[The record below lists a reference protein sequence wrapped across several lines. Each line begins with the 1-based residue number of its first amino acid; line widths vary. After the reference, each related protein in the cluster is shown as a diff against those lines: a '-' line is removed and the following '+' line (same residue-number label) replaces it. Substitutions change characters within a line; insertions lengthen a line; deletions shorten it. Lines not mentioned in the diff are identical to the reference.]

1 MIYGLYHSAAGM
13 LTNEYQQGV
22 IANNLA
28 NADTVG
34 FKRDVATFAERLQ
47 AELAG
52 VRKGPSAEGLGGI
65 SGGLWLGQTHTS
77 HKEGAYEKT
86 GNPSDVAV
94 EGLGFLTVQQDGQTL
109 LTRDGRFMLDQ
120 GGRLVSVTDGAEVLN
135 AGGQPI
141 QLNPRSGPLSFVD
154 QEGWIY
160 QNINGND
167 VRITQLGLTDV
178 ADYDAL
184 TKVGAGRFVTEPENL
199 TPTYAR
205 VRGGFVEQSG
215 VDAVPEMVNMIETAR
230 SFQINASLVSLQDQT
245 LGRLLTLVQ

>member
-47 AELAG
+47 AELTG
-52 VRKGPSAEGLGGI
+52 ERKGPSAEGLEGI

-77 HKEGAYEKT
+77 FKEGAYEKT
-86 GNPSDVAV
+86 GNQSDIAL
-94 EGLGFLTVQQDGQTL
+94 EGPGFLTVQRDGQTL
-109 LTRDGRFMLDQ
+109 LTRDGRMMLDQ
-120 GGRLVSVTDGAEVLN
+120 TGRLVSVTDGAAVLN
-135 AGGQPI
+135 TAGQPI
-141 QLNPRSGPLSFVD
+141 QLNPLSGPLSYID
-154 QEGWIY
+154 QDGWIF
-160 QNINGND
+160 QNIKGND
-167 VRITQLGLTDV
+167 VRISQLALTDV

-184 TKVGAGRFVTEPENL
+184 KKVGAGRFVTQPENL
-199 TPTYAR
+199 APTYAR
-205 VRGGFVEQSG
+205 LRNGFVEQSG
-215 VDAVPEMVNMIETAR
+215 VEAVPEMVNMIETAR